1 MKAIYLEPDEE
12 ITSVVDRLR
21 ELDDDEVAIVVPKRA
36 ALLQSIVNLKLLR
49 FQAEQQGKRINIVT
63 TDKTGRNLASAV
75 GLTVHQKL
83 PEKGKAVKESAV
95 REDADQPVEINYK
108 RRQPPEP
115 QKPSDQSAGTDIGY
129 KRGKDPE
136 LVKREVG
143 GAPPPEPAASAEAGG
158 PAPSEA
164 AGPDESAAGTKDGDT
179 PAAAS
184 KEPRFSVPKVPKP
197 RIPKG
202 KLPKFPL
209 PSLRL
214 PKLGK
219 LGRRAPVLIAIALI
233 VLLTGGTAAAVV
245 LPRATVTVTPKTE
258 PFNTKIPVTF
268 STTAPR
274 VDAKD
279 NIVPAKTIEVTRQ
292 GSLTAQATG
301 RSIGGEP
308 ARGEITVVNELNRN
322 QPLVVRTRFQS
333 PDGKILRAQ
342 SGIVVPAG
350 GTTTVQ
356 VVADEG
362 GTDGNV
368 KRGTRLSIPG
378 LQSTTAVYGRVD
390 TNLTG
395 GTAADDTTVSGSD
408 VDRAKSRL
416 GRQLAEEG
424 LAEAK
429 EKLPVGQT
437 LNPEVTAV
445 SVLSSSTDPAVDT
458 AAKEFTVRGSVRITY
473 FAYDEKVLRR
483 LVEEDLKAKVPGG
496 TTLVEQREERFAV
509 EESSDQEL
517 DTSLVIETFTAPGL
531 SEEDIADEIAGKS
544 EEEAKRIITG
554 NGQATGV
561 MVDLWP
567 FWVRSI
573 PGDAAKVTVR
583 FNATPGASPGP
594 TGNPTASPGR

>member
-21 ELDDDEVAIVVPKRA
+21 ELDDDEVAIIVPKRA

-83 PEKGKAVKESAV
+83 PEKGEAVKESAV
-95 REDADQPVEINYK
+95 REDAERPVEISYK
-108 RRQPPEP
+108 RRTPQEP
-115 QKPSDQSAGTDIGY
+115 TKPSDQSAGTDIGY
-129 KRGKDPE
+129 KRGKGPE
-136 LVKREVG
+136 LVKREIK
-143 GAPPPEPAASAEAGG
+143 GAPPEPEVPTEAGV
-158 PAPSEA
+158 PAPSKT
-164 AGPDESAAGTKDGDT
+164 AG
-179 PAAAS
+179 
-184 KEPRFSVPKVPKP
+184 PRFSVPKPKVSKP
-197 RIPKG
+197 RISKDR
-202 KLPKFPL
+202 LPKVSL
-209 PSLRL
+209 PSVRL

-219 LGRRAPVLIAIALI
+219 LGKRAPVLIAIALV

-245 LPRATVTVTPKTE
+245 LPRATVTITPKTE

-274 VDAKD
+274 VDTKD

-292 GSLTAQATG
+292 GSLKVRATG

-333 PDGKILRAQ
+333 PGGKIFRAQ

-362 GTDGNV
+362 GTDGNA

-390 TNLTG
+390 ENLTG
-395 GTAADDTTVSGSD
+395 GTAADDTTISEGD

-429 EKLPVGQT
+429 EKLPVGST
-437 LNPEVTAV
+437 LNPEVAAV
-445 SVLSSSTDPAVDT
+445 SIPSSSTDPAVDT
-458 AAKEFTVRGSVRITY
+458 AAKEFTVRGSARITY

-483 LVEEDLKAKVPGG
+483 LVEEDLKSKVPGG
-496 TTLVEQREERFAV
+496 TTLVEQRKERFAI

-531 SEEDIADEIAGKS
+531 SEEDIAEEIAGKS

-561 MVDLWP
+561 LVKLWP

-573 PGDAAKVTVR
+573 PGDAAKVTIR

-594 TGNPTASPGR
+594 SGNPAASPGR